1 MHVALQQVEQ
11 APLRSNAIT
20 IWVGR
25 RQLPVSIPSATSG
38 SIWICIRR
46 LWIQNTRES
55 ALTVGKVALAGCALN
70 YENHDPNEDQYELAN
85 QSRGHP

>member
-1 MHVALQQVEQ
+1 MSRCSRLSRR
-11 APLRSNAIT
+11 PLRSNAIT

-25 RQLPVSIPSATSG
+25 RPLPVSISSTTSV

-70 YENHDPNEDQYELAN
+70 YENHDPNEDQYELEN